1 MASSDTAHDPGP
13 SSRVP
18 DGEVELLER
27 QLERM
32 RGMLFEYSRLFF
44 VHMRTWTIVVLAILA
59 ASLIEPLA
67 GLVLVVPF
75 LVPFVFLEASYLF
88 WYTVFARRH
97 AEWLERAIAARLT
110 SALPAAHR
118 LEAAYFYPP
127 DAPKIA
133 ALSLARPFSH
143 MSVMTLA
150 YAAGAG
156 LLWLAGLVL
165 SLEWVSGRGG
175 GSPLPDLLLDLAMP
189 MALAWTMAITGYLVW
204 TWLRGADEARL
215 LAALDAAYPEG
226 ARPDPASGSPVS
238 SSRT

>member
-1 MASSDTAHDPGP
+1 MALSDSAHDPWSGGRLP
-13 SSRVP
+13 ER
-18 DGEVELLER
+18 EVELLER

-44 VHMRTWTIVVLAILA
+44 VHMRTWTIVVLGVLA
-59 ASLIEPLA
+59 ASLIEPLG
-67 GLVLVVPF
+67 GLVLVVPY

-110 SALPAAHR
+110 STLPVAHR

-133 ALSLARPFSH
+133 ALSLARPSSH

-150 YAAGAG
+150 YSAGAG

-165 SLEWVSGRGG
+165 SLEWVSGQGG
-175 GSPLPDLLLDLAMP
+175 GSPLPDLLLGLTMP
-189 MALAWTMAITGYLVW
+189 AALAWTMAITGYLVW
-204 TWLRGADEARL
+204 TWLRSADEARL

-226 ARPDPASGSPVS
+226 ARPDSASGSPVS
-238 SSRT
+238 PNRT